1 MNRVLCITTLLVV
14 VHAAAARAQSSVYVA
29 GAAFVDLQRGSG
41 QTSPGETTLDATVG
55 GGGVRVGGFL
65 ASHWSVELGVDASA
79 GRDTNGSLSPATSA
93 AALSTLSNLSPTIVI
108 VSVDERVH
116 SRVTA
121 TSILLGYHTASR
133 GRVGAA
139 FKGGMSFVHTSGT
152 IASTVTYQPGD
163 PRFAPLLILPA
174 PITTTLSS
182 TALSTAATVSVE
194 LAIALTPHAALIP
207 EMRGFGV
214 DGRIFLRPGAGLRWL
229 F

>member
-1 MNRVLCITTLLVV
+1 LNRIVYITALLVF
-14 VHAAAARAQSSVYVA
+14 VHAAAARAQASVYVE
-29 GAAFVDLQRGSG
+29 GAAFLDLQRGSG
-41 QTSPGETTLDATVG
+41 QTSPRETTLDATVG

-79 GRDTNGSLSPATSA
+79 GHDTNGSLSPLTSA
-93 AALSTLSNLSPTIVI
+93 AAVSTLSNLSPAIVI

-121 TSILLGYHTASR
+121 TSILLGYHTAAR

-139 FKGGMSFVHTSGT
+139 FKGGMSFVHTSST
-152 IASTVTYQPGD
+152 IASTITYQPGD

-174 PITTTLSS
+174 PIATTSSS
-182 TALSTAATVSVE
+182 TALSTAATVGAE
-194 LAIALTPHAALIP
+194 LTIALTPHAALIP
-207 EMRGFGV
+207 EMRAFGV
-214 DGRIFLRPGAGLRWL
+214 DSRIFLRPGAGLRWL